1 MPPAMTRISASERN
15 PAASFRNLSSPRAAV
30 AFSALDA
37 LRHLR
42 STLQRWLAPLRPTQ
56 AATGG
61 QVGIGRRYAA
71 VEVMVDKQ
79 RPWIRIY
86 VPGRTD
92 F

>member
-1 MPPAMTRISASERN
+1 MPPTTRISASQPNR
-15 PAASFRNLSSPRAAV
+15 AASSRSLSSPRAAV

-37 LRHLR
+37 LRQLR
-42 STLQRWLAPLRPTQ
+42 SSVHRWLTTLGTTR
-56 AATGG
+56 AATVG
-61 QVGIGRRYAA
+61 QVGMGRRYAA

-86 VPGRTD
+86 VPGKTD